1 MKLNY
6 REIYYISEP
15 QNLIPNN
22 RNIVLGTKIDKKP
35 IKLFL
40 KTYILLLHQQ
50 FKSKSK
56 LIILTTQPVKIFKQ
70 RTLWWTNLTLVTPGF
85 LKLCNTMGGD

>member
-6 REIYYISEP
+6 REGYYISEP

-22 RNIVLGTKIDKKP
+22 RNIFLGTKIDKKS
-35 IKLFL
+35 IIFFK
-40 KTYILLLHQQ
+40 KTHILLLHQQ

-56 LIILTTQPVKIFKQ
+56 LIILTTQPVTIFKQ
-70 RTLWWTNLTLVTPGF
+70 RTPWLKNLTLLTPGF
-85 LKLCNTMGGD
+85 LELCNTTGGG